1 MTERDVPLRRS
12 LLLRLLAVSALVS
25 VCSVA
30 ATGWVVVRTTAV
42 AIREERGQ
50 ALADDARIYDA
61 LLGHAAAHRDWNGAG
76 PLVDRLAAR
85 TGHRVVLR
93 DKGGRTVA
101 DSDPEP
107 GRAYRPPDRPTAVV
121 DPLAVDPQLLPEGAA
136 DGIDPRAVGP
146 FRLPADERARLR
158 AYAAGVAECRTA
170 ARGVRARV
178 EVGPSGRPR
187 VVTSRT
193 EPSATDPSATDQSA
207 TDPSATD
214 PSPVPSEAMPKRPS
228 RAPSAARSDVPSE
241 PPGGLGRP
249 SKVPAPAPPGSGAG
263 GAGRGDGDGDH
274 CGDPRLDAP
283 TPTETKALRALNSL
297 VNSCLSRRGE
307 PDVRLELDGSWQP
320 STDRER
326 AGSARVASCLATS
339 RSQQLASYVAPAVR
353 LYVGS
358 TGRSASTF
366 FDLSPGNKL
375 RIAGGAALVLLV
387 TVAVTALAGVRLVR
401 PLRKLTRAA
410 RRMEDGDVAARVEV
424 TGGDEI
430 ARLSAA
436 FNAMSARRAQ
446 LEAARKAMTSDVAH
460 ELRTPLSNIRGWL
473 EAVEDGLADP
483 DPELVSSLLG
493 QALLLQH
500 VIDDLRDLA
509 EAEAGALRLEREPVG
524 VAELLRATAVAHR
537 AAAEAA
543 GVTLRVAEPG
553 EGTEDLDAD
562 PVRLRQALGNLVTN
576 AVRHTPERGTVTLRA
591 RSEDGAVALEVADT
605 GTGIAPGELPH
616 VFDRFWR
623 AEKSRG
629 RSGGGSGLGL
639 AIVRKLAEAHGGTV
653 TAASTPGQGSVFVL
667 RLPAGRGAQADCP

>member
-1 MTERDVPLRRS
+1 MGRPAPESGVPLRRS

-42 AIREERGQ
+42 AISEERGQ

-61 LLGHAAAHRDWNGAG
+61 LLGHAAAHPDWDGAG
-76 PLVDRLAAR
+76 PLVGRLAAR
-85 TGHRVVLR
+85 TGHRVVLL
-93 DKGGRTVA
+93 DKAGRAVA

-107 GRAYRPPDRPTAVV
+107 ERPYRPPDRPTAVV

-146 FRLPADERARLR
+146 FRLPEAERTRLR
-158 AYAAGVAECRTA
+158 TYAKRVAECRTA

-193 EPSATDPSATDQSA
+193 EPSGTEPSGAPTEGGVPKVPA
-207 TDPSATD
+207 EPSGE
-214 PSPVPSEAMPKRPS
+214 PSGRPVTA
-228 RAPSAARSDVPSE
+228 APTDVPSR
-241 PPGGLGRP
+241 PPEAP
-249 SKVPAPAPPGSGAG
+249 SKAPAPAPPGTG
-263 GAGRGDGDGDH
+263 GVRCSDE
-274 CGDPRLDAP
+274 RLDEP
-283 TPTETKALRALNSL
+283 TPTEAKALKALNSL
-297 VNSCLSRRGE
+297 VNACLSRRGE
-307 PDVRLELDGSWQP
+307 PGVRLELDGSWQP
-320 STDRER
+320 TRVRDDARSPR
-326 AGSARVASCLATS
+326 AASCLATS

-358 TGRSASTF
+358 TGRTASTF

-375 RIAGGAALVLLV
+375 RIAGGAALVLVV

-401 PLRKLTRAA
+401 PLRTLTRAA
-410 RRMEDGDVAARVEV
+410 RRMEEGDLAARVEV
-424 TGGDEI
+424 AGGDEI

-483 DPELVSSLLG
+483 DPELVSALLS

-509 EAEAGALRLEREPVG
+509 EADAGELRLEKERVE

-543 GVTLRVAEPG
+543 GVTLTVAEPG
-553 EGTEDLDAD
+553 EGAGAGTGAGAPELDAD
-562 PVRLRQALGNLVTN
+562 PVRLRQAVGNLVSN
-576 AVRHTPERGTVTLRA
+576 AVRHTPAGGTVTLSA
-591 RSEDGAVALEVADT
+591 RCEGGEAVLEVADT

-629 RSGGGSGLGL
+629 RRGGGSGLGL

-653 TAASTPGQGSVFVL
+653 TAASTPGRGSVFAL
-667 RLPAGRGAQADCP
+667 RLPLPTGECGERGAQAECP